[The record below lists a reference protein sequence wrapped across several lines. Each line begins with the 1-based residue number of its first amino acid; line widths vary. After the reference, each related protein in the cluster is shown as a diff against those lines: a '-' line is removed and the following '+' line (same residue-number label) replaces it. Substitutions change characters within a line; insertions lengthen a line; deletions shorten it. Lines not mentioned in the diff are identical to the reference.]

1 MMPNSKECR
10 AQLQKTKDLV
20 EERGY
25 KFEVV
30 DIEMLRKHDEIAGL
44 HLHGLPTVRR
54 EGHKDI
60 FGRYSREDLEAILA
74 EDIDA

>member
-25 KFEVV
+25 KFEIV
-30 DIEMLRKHDEIAGL
+30 DIEKLRKPDEIAGL

-60 FGRYSREDLEAILA
+60 FGRYSREDLEALLA